1 MSSHSVTTLSTATK
15 TAGARMRR
23 AAGAALF
30 KGETMNT
37 KTLLQEVMF
46 DMYDQANA
54 RRLPP
59 EFRSWKEFYTEQA
72 EKLARIEAALFPK
85 GDEA

>member
-1 MSSHSVTTLSTATK
+1 
-15 TAGARMRR
+15 
-23 AAGAALF
+23 
-30 KGETMNT
+30 MNT